1 MDRFFTNSLVTAAPP
16 SAQSLTRKSSI
27 VSASLIDPR
36 FEHDSCGVGFVA
48 SVDAVA
54 SHKILEQ
61 ALTALGRW
69 AHRGATAAD
78 GKSSDGVGV
87 LAAIPRT
94 LVLRA
99 TNIEL
104 DDKQMLGVGM
114 LLLPLEET
122 RAEAL

>member
-61 ALTALGRW
+61 ALTALGRL

-87 LAAIPRT
+87 LTAIPRAFLLHAANLT
-94 LVLRA
+94 
-99 TNIEL
+99 I
-104 DDKQMLGVGM
+104 DDSQTLGVGM
-114 LLLPLEET
+114 LLLPVEE
-122 RAEAL
+122 